1 MIIGMADVVV
11 AGCSWRYSCEKLLR
25 DNFMSSRVTARAA
38 RQDSPFR
45 RHSQPPA
52 IGKGN
57 YGIHLASAK
66 RL

>member
-11 AGCSWRYSCEKLLR
+11 AGCNWRYSCEKLLR
-25 DNFMSSRVTARAA
+25 DNFVTARAA